1 MLLRGGR
8 TSIHKRQYQEKF
20 MTNNN
25 RFFFNSISSTAK
37 NANAIATDFDAQF
50 FSVWIKPKFRS
61 TSLNPTMMKAQEL
74 STTARFHYRG
84 KPKAGIGHKMPRFQ
98 GPAFGCDKI
107 VVIVT

>member
-1 MLLRGGR
+1 
-8 TSIHKRQYQEKF
+8 

-25 RFFFNSISSTAK
+25 RFFFSSISSTAN

-50 FSVWIKPKFRS
+50 FSVWINPKFRS

-74 STTARFHYRG
+74 STTARASMSR
-84 KPKAGIGHKMPRFQ
+84 IQ